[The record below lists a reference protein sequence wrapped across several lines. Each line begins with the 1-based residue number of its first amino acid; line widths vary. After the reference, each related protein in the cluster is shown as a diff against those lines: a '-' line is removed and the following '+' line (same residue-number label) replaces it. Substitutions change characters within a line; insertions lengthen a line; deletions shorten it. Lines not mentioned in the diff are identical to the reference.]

1 MIMELQKIIADFLMT
16 AIIILSAGVVLYPLT
31 LATMFGAD
39 EWLARHGIHGR
50 RDLWRKLANWN
61 RRVFAGE
68 PNVLAVA
75 RIPAQDGSERRRYKR
90 LTTRFLGTLH
100 PNAKSPAAN
109 LCDVVDISA
118 SGVRIRPVDPLPE
131 VPLVTLGLERFGLFT
146 AQVVWRDGDE
156 VGLRFL
162 QSPAEIA
169 HGMRGLVPA
178 PCREP
183 APIARAA

>member
-1 MIMELQKIIADFLMT
+1 MLMELQEIISDFLMT
-16 AIIILSAGVVLYPLT
+16 AILMLSAGVILYPLT
-31 LATMFGAD
+31 LATVLGVD
-39 EWLARHGIHGR
+39 EWLARCGIHGR
-50 RDLWRKLANWN
+50 RDLSRKLTGWK
-61 RRVFAGE
+61 RRVFAEE
-68 PNVLAVA
+68 PNVLAVP
-75 RIPAQDGSERRRYKR
+75 RISAQEGSERRRYKR

-109 LCDVVDISA
+109 LCDVVDLSA
-118 SGVRIRPVDPLPE
+118 SGARIRPVDPLPE
-131 VPLVTLGLERFGLFT
+131 APLVTLGLDHFGLFT
-146 AQVVWRDGDE
+146 AQVVWRHGGE

-178 PCREP
+178 PCHEP